1 MKNLAYQIIAAVVLL
16 AIGCACGWHAKGV
29 SVAAGQTTTA
39 RAETQAVVTGVNKQA
54 AAQHAGQVVE
64 QGKSLALG
72 TEQAGI
78 RATGDKLQQE
88 IDRAPFAITAPN
100 IVVGTPAVMQ
110 ISCPDDP
117 VGSDDFVRLYNAAA
131 SGADP
136 AATASSAA
144 R

>member
-1 MKNLAYQIIAAVVLL
+1 VKNLAYQILAAVLLL
-16 AIGCACGWHAKGV
+16 AIGCAAGWRAKGV
-29 SVAAGQTTTA
+29 SVAAGQTATA

-54 AAQHAGQVVE
+54 AAQHADQVAE
-64 QGKSLALG
+64 QGKSVALG
-72 TEQAGI
+72 AEQAGI

-88 IDRAPFAITAPN
+88 IDRAPFTITVPN
-100 IVVGTPAVMQ
+100 ITIATPATS

-131 SGADP
+131 RGADP
-136 AATASSAA
+136 AAAGSAGA